1 MLLSIRQRNF
11 QDWKGDDMTE
21 QELFDDGVAWFDRLL
36 FWVRVSELLKE
47 KGMRKIASIIL
58 ANSFR
63 LAA

>member
-1 MLLSIRQRNF
+1 
-11 QDWKGDDMTE
+11 MTE